1 MMDLINK
8 GEIVN
13 LVRNSIQSDLYVEL
27 SREWEDE
34 DTEYENTNFVRN
46 IKQAKDVEELKE
58 VLVKIVRTINDYL
71 EEVKYS

>member
-1 MMDLINK
+1 MDLINK

-58 VLVKIVRTINDYL
+58 VLVKIVRRLNDYL
-71 EEVKYS
+71 EEVHYS

>member
-1 MMDLINK
+1 MDLINK

-34 DTEYENTNFVRN
+34 NTEYENTNFVRN

>member
-1 MMDLINK
+1 MDIINK

-13 LVRNSIQSDLYVEL
+13 LVRNSIQEDLYIEL

-34 DTEYENTNFVRN
+34 DTEYDNTNFVRN

-58 VLVKIVRTINDYL
+58 VLVKIVRRLNDYL
-71 EEVKYS
+71 EEVKYT

>member
-1 MMDLINK
+1 MINTQELMK
-8 GEIVN
+8 FVKATI
-13 LVRNSIQSDLYVEL
+13 LSDLYVEL

-58 VLVKIVRTINDYL
+58 VLVKIVRKLNDYL
-71 EEVKYS
+71 EESRY